1 MNVQKKGNWLMFE
14 APSSW
19 VGLSLQQAFQTKWFV
34 PKKML
39 HEWRMTKGV
48 TVNKKTVPLHT
59 IISLNDHIG
68 VHIKD
73 ETIEPIPTYFPL
85 HIVFEDDHVLVI
97 NKPAHMDVHP
107 TQPNQTNTLANAVAF
122 HFQCEGIYSKVRHIH
137 RLDRDTSGVILFAK
151 HALAGAVLDKYL
163 AERAIHRTY
172 VALVHGYVKQKKG
185 TIKAPIGRDRHHP
198 TRRRVSKTGDTAITH
213 YERLQYDNQKNVSLV
228 RLTLDTGKTHQIRV
242 HMSYIGHPLVGDTLY
257 GGKPWIDRQALHA
270 ISLSFPHPLTNEW
283 ITCSALPDET
293 IFGNIKRG
301 ALL

>member
-1 MNVQKKGNWLMFE
+1 MFE

-19 VGLSLQQAFQTKWFV
+19 VGLSLEQAFQTKWFV

-107 TQPNQTNTLANAVAF
+107 KQPTQTNTLANAVAF

-137 RLDRDTSGVILFAK
+137 RLDCDTSGVILFAK

-163 AERAIHRTY
+163 AERTIHRTY

-270 ISLSFPHPLTNEW
+270 ISLSFPHPFTNEP

-301 ALL
+301 AFL

>member
-1 MNVQKKGNWLMFE
+1 MFE

-19 VGLSLQQAFQTKWFV
+19 VGLSLEQAFQTKWFV

-163 AERAIHRTY
+163 AERTIHRTY

-213 YERLQYDNQKNVSLV
+213 YERLQYDKQKNVSLV

>member
-19 VGLSLQQAFQTKWFV
+19 VGLSLEQAFQTKWFV

-107 TQPNQTNTLANAVAF
+107 THPNQTNTLANAVAF

-137 RLDRDTSGVILFAK
+137 RLDRDTSGVILLAK

-163 AERAIHRTY
+163 AERTIHRTY

-213 YERLQYDNQKNVSLV
+213 YERLQYDKQKNVSLV

>member
-1 MNVQKKGNWLMFE
+1 MFE

-163 AERAIHRTY
+163 AERTIHRTY

>member
-1 MNVQKKGNWLMFE
+1 MNVQKKGNWLLFE
-14 APSSW
+14 APKSW
-19 VGLSLQQAFQTKWFV
+19 SGLSLEQAFQTKWFV

-48 TVNKKTVPLHT
+48 AINDNIVPFHT
-59 IISLNDHIG
+59 IISPNDRIR
-68 VHIKD
+68 VRIK
-73 ETIEPIPTYFPL
+73 EEQIEPTPTYAPL
-85 HIVFEDDHVLVI
+85 HIVFEDDHVLVV
-97 NKPAHMDVHP
+97 NKRAHIDVHP

-151 HALAGAVLDKYL
+151 HALAGAILDQYL
-163 AERAIHRTY
+163 AKRTIRRTY
-172 VALVHGYVKQKKG
+172 IALVHGYVKQKKG
-185 TIKAPIGRDRHHP
+185 TIEAPIGRDRHHP

-213 YERLQYDNQKNVSLV
+213 YERLQYDKQKHVSLV
-228 RLTLDTGKTHQIRV
+228 RLTLDTGRTHQIRV

-270 ISLSFPHPLTNEW
+270 FSLSFLHPFTGER

-293 IFGNIKRG
+293 IFGHIKRG
-301 ALL
+301 TLL

>member
-1 MNVQKKGNWLMFE
+1 
-14 APSSW
+14 
-19 VGLSLQQAFQTKWFV
+19 
-34 PKKML
+34 ML

-172 VALVHGYVKQKKG
+172 VALVHGYVKQKKERLKLQSG
-185 TIKAPIGRDRHHP
+185 AIVIIQRDVAYRKQEIRRSRTMNVSNMTIKKCVAR
-198 TRRRVSKTGDTAITH
+198 
-213 YERLQYDNQKNVSLV
+213 SL
-228 RLTLDTGKTHQIRV
+228 D
-242 HMSYIGHPLVGDTLY
+242 
-257 GGKPWIDRQALHA
+257 A
-270 ISLSFPHPLTNEW
+270 
-283 ITCSALPDET
+283 
-293 IFGNIKRG
+293 
-301 ALL
+301 

>member
-14 APSSW
+14 APQSW
-19 VGLSLQQAFQTKWFV
+19 VGLPLEQALQTKWFV

-48 TVNKKTVPLHT
+48 AINDKIVSFRT
-59 IISLNDHIG
+59 IISPHDRIRIHM
-68 VHIKD
+68 KE
-73 ETIEPIPTYFPL
+73 ETIEPTPTPLPL

-122 HFQCEGIYSKVRHIH
+122 YFQCEGIHSKVRHVH

-151 HALAGAVLDKYL
+151 HALAGAMLDKYL
-163 AERAIHRTY
+163 AERMIHRTY
-172 VALVHGYVKQKKG
+172 IALVHGYMKKEKG
-185 TIKAPIGRDRHHP
+185 TIQAPIGRDRHHP
-198 TRRRVSKTGDTAITH
+198 TKRRVSRTGDIAITH
-213 YERLQYDNQKNVSLV
+213 YERIQYDKQKNVSLV
-228 RLTLDTGKTHQIRV
+228 RLTLDTGRTHQIRV
-242 HMSYIGHPLVGDTLY
+242 HMSYTGHPLVGDTLY

-270 ISLSFPHPLTNEW
+270 ISLSFPHPFTKEL

-293 IFGNIKRG
+293 IFGNII
-301 ALL
+301 

>member
-1 MNVQKKGNWLMFE
+1 MFE

-19 VGLSLQQAFQTKWFV
+19 IGLSLEQAFQTKWFV

-48 TVNKKTVPLHT
+48 IVNKKIVPLHT

-85 HIVFEDDHVLVI
+85 HIVFEDDHVLVV

-163 AERAIHRTY
+163 AERTIRRTY

-185 TIKAPIGRDRHHP
+185 TIQAPIGRDRHHP

-213 YERLQYDNQKNVSLV
+213 YERLQYDNEKNVSLV

-270 ISLSFPHPLTNEW
+270 ISLSFPHPLTNEL

>member
-1 MNVQKKGNWLMFE
+1 MLE

-19 VGLSLQQAFQTKWFV
+19 VGLSLEQAFQTKWFV

-73 ETIEPIPTYFPL
+73 ETIEPMPTYFPL
-85 HIVFEDDHVLVI
+85 HILFEDDHVLVI

-107 TQPNQTNTLANAVAF
+107 AQPNQTNTLANAVAF

-137 RLDRDTSGVILFAK
+137 RLDRDTSGAILFAK

-163 AERAIHRTY
+163 AERTIHRTY

-198 TRRRVSKTGDTAITH
+198 TRRRVSKTGERAITH
-213 YERLQYDNQKNVSLV
+213 YERLQYDKQKNVSLV

-270 ISLSFPHPLTNEW
+270 ISLSFPHPFTNDP
-283 ITCSALPDET
+283 ITCSVLPDEA

-301 ALL
+301 AFL